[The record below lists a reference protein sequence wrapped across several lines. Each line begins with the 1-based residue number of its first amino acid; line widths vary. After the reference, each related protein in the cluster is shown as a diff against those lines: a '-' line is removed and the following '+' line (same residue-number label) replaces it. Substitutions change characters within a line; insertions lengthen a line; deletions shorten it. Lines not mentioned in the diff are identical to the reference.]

1 MFFVQQTIWAS
12 EIQGHVTLQGETLN
26 FELSGQKNWDY
37 DVKRIKDKNQSKV
50 QLFIKSPDQKTIDQI
65 KNVDNPFVKSIQVLP
80 KTVDGKTL
88 IEFTLKDT
96 DVETFDYLTDQPSKL
111 IVDFYQAEAVESDL
125 KAPVKLNRP
134 DVKTSKKK
142 KPTAKAETESNAASR
157 QPADVDILRIN
168 EPGGIETSIIS
179 KSGLYDGGD
188 TQFSRFSMRDSEYKE
203 ESVIRSQS
211 NYYLKFPILESD
223 FQFWQKMIE
232 SPPVYEFLP
241 KKDEENKQA
250 RLLKTLFD
258 KRRFLVFKRTAEW
271 FNSKYPQSIYSEMIS
286 FMTGDALIEL
296 WKQEKN
302 DAIYEQAQAAYM
314 QALQKFPESALAER
328 TSLMTGMLAI
338 DKADFMSAVRHL
350 NEHVQNKKYQTKI
363 SNQYAK
369 IGLAYSLSKLNK
381 LDDAIKTIDQIEKES
396 KDPLV
401 LASAAVRR
409 GDFYFYSKKYDDA
422 VKAYELSIKNH
433 PIVSSLFPSAYFNKM
448 EAQFWTKKYRQSHMS
463 GLEFTKNFPAHS
475 FAPYALT
482 RVGELLDRMG
492 ADQSKS
498 VGAYLETHFR
508 YGDNP
513 KTIVARLHLLS
524 TRMKSMKSEE
534 LEETLKKM
542 DELAENSELDNI
554 DQFKTTMIADGFA
567 RRNDYRRAIQILSKF
582 YQQNPSRPDSK
593 QVTQRIVRNINDE
606 LKNLADVKEFKNLLK
621 TYKNYADT
629 WLKAQ
634 GRIDTDYLLALAY
647 ENAGVFSVSTDK
659 FAKTLNRMNMIKGK
673 PEEKEIMV
681 NEYLPTTDSL
691 HLKISSNSFENKKFQ
706 EAYQALEQIKSPLL
720 LSEEE
725 QVQRILLASKL
736 YEQKGDT
743 ETAIRYLSELAR
755 LWKGDSDLSLP
766 ALVRLAEMQTKQNS
780 VSDALST
787 YKKCVE
793 IVLKQESP
801 ELQTVRKIDRAYL
814 ELLVKQSQPEVAMT
828 MLSDLIRKFDS
839 KYKLSEEKYQLGL
852 LYFKKGEM
860 KKAEQSWDAIAAS
873 EGEIWKQLAQEKL
886 QQSNWDES
894 YKKHIKRIPAM
905 SQLEGLK

>member
-142 KPTAKAETESNAASR
+142 KLTAKAETESNATSR

-232 SPPVYEFLP
+232 SPPIYEFLP

-860 KKAEQSWDAIAAS
+860 KKAEQSWDAIVAS